1 MVICGKNDKPEYHTM
16 LGDVLPTLHGY
27 HIPLT
32 WMLTD
37 LNCNSYPEILQS
49 DEPIVITGQQLDAL
63 IQAEPRLQVIWGV
76 LSGFRLPPEEVDR
89 SIIPLS
95 EHSNIWDSDY
105 EIQHPQAECEL
116 VGWDSSATFFRSKN
130 QKAMRI
136 FARKFPHAKSLDS
149 FNETRSS

>member
-1 MVICGKNDKPEYHTM
+1 MVIYGKNDKLEFHTM

-37 LNCNSYPEILQS
+37 LDCNSYPDILQGG
-49 DEPIVITGQQLDAL
+49 EPIVITGQDLDSL

-76 LSGFRLPPEEVDR
+76 LSGFRLPPEEIDR
-89 SIIPLS
+89 SIIPIS
-95 EHSNIWDSDY
+95 EGSNVWDSDY

-130 QKAMRI
+130 QKAMHI
-136 FARKFPHAKSLDS
+136 FARKFPDAQSLEAFNGTKS
-149 FNETRSS
+149 

>member
-1 MVICGKNDKPEYHTM
+1 MVIYSDTDRLEYHTM

-37 LNCNSYPEILQS
+37 LDCNSYPEILQRE
-49 DEPIVITGQQLDAL
+49 EPIVITGQELDSL
-63 IQAEPRLQVIWGV
+63 IKAEPRLQIIWGV
-76 LSGFRLPPEEVDR
+76 LSGFRLSPEEIDR
-89 SIIPLS
+89 SILPVS
-95 EHSNIWDSDY
+95 EGSNVWDSDY

-130 QKAMRI
+130 QKAMHV
-136 FARKFPHAKSLDS
+136 FSRKFPEARTLES
-149 FNETRSS
+149 FNQTKS